1 MCHFAFILERQRPAC
16 WNVQHLGDA
25 WMQTLPS
32 DELNLNRLRKGYT
45 TRTIR
50 DIDKTA
56 SLKPLH
62 SINRGFFCTSK
73 VLRNKR
79 SARDACAQTSHTHVT
94 SNVTPKASKI
104 DSREQWQN
112 VSTTM
117 STIRLTTMRAFFSS
131 IMWGGKWQPPGKC
144 SMCWHQWADTS
155 FILQHCKC
163 NKFKMRF
170 QSSFSP
176 FDTFKY
182 LRIPVTQYKPFKQQ
196 VSLLSIDQVRLPKT
210 LDTSTLSGIQMTH
223 TRVKCE

>member
-131 IMWGGKWQPPGKC
+131 IMWGGKWQPLESAQCAGINELT
-144 SMCWHQWADTS
+144 HHS
-155 FILQHCKC
+155 FC
-163 NKFKMRF
+163 NTVNATNSRCA
-170 QSSFSP
+170 SSRAFLP
-176 FDTFKY
+176 LTH
-182 LRIPVTQYKPFKQQ
+182 
-196 VSLLSIDQVRLPKT
+196 LSISVSQSHNTNRLNSRCPFCQLTKFVYPRH
-210 LDTSTLSGIQMTH
+210 SIPAHFQGYKWH
-223 TRVKCE
+223 TRE